1 MAADTPSPSYK
12 EIPPLMEW
20 DSLSE
25 EDQNKRQEE
34 WIKYLNKPD
43 TLEKFGE
50 ACKNIGQT
58 AVAIDGDFRTVKN
71 GFTELVKKYGND
83 FPEVGSVFVRRWD
96 GLKARWNGETDYGVN
111 LRLVQEIACK
121 GDLEGARAELKQY
134 VKTHPMHIS
143 TKVADNFKNLKN
155 EMEDFSQDF
164 TNYIEDQ
171 KQKLSS
177 EARKYEEDIRRL
189 QSEISKIDGK
199 AGCYIQPPV
208 SLHFTHFAA
217 LNRLETL
224 LTPWV
229 SPGYLEY
236 LLAMIPATFLIIHT
250 IQRQEVQ
257 AKLDRVK
264 ADLAEVARKQQALAS
279 MQADFAHL
287 KPNIDDICTKLDIFA
302 GIWAFAIEQTVEIDT
317 ALEDGMNV
325 IASKKFK
332 LKLDFLRAQ
341 IKPLQEG
348 MRQYSTQITA
358 S

>member
-1 MAADTPSPSYK
+1 
-12 EIPPLMEW
+12 MEW
-20 DSLSE
+20 NSLSE
-25 EDQNKRQEE
+25 EDQNKQQEE

-58 AVAIDGDFRTVKN
+58 AVAIDDDFRTVKK
-71 GFTELVKKYGND
+71 GFTELVTRYGRD
-83 FPEVGSVFVRRWD
+83 FPDVERVFVQRWD
-96 GLKARWNGETDYGVN
+96 ALKARWNGESGILWSSRELAARTAAALSDYDLN

-121 GDLEGARAELKQY
+121 GDLEDARAELKQY
-134 VKTHPMHIS
+134 VKTHPIHIS
-143 TKVADNFKNLKN
+143 KKVADNFKNLKN
-155 EMEDFSQDF
+155 EIKDFSQDF

-177 EARKYEEDIRRL
+177 EARKYEEDIWRL
-189 QSEISKIDGK
+189 QNEISKD
-199 AGCYIQPPV
+199 
-208 SLHFTHFAA
+208 AA
-217 LNRLETL
+217 YALGFSWL
-224 LTPWV
+224 L
-229 SPGYLEY
+229 G

-250 IQRQEVQ
+250 IQRREVQ

-287 KPNIDDICTKLDIFA
+287 KPNIDDICTKLGIFA
-302 GIWAFAIEQTVEIDT
+302 GIWAFAIEQTIEIDT

-325 IASKKFK
+325 ITSKKFK